1 MKTMNAVKLMV
12 SAAMV
17 SFCTFADSRIQ
28 SYADSTYIVYPK
40 LVGNMSQFSIPSE
53 RIPGAVPPYGFSTRV
68 DYSTYFSMAGLMD
81 AWYQRVLFA
90 NVFGNEQPCAVT
102 NRGRAWF
109 DFNAFQYTRN
119 GQSIYS
125 GGTNGVSLSDE
136 ARDFYIAP
144 RELLTTSYYDRVQ
157 RKWNYVVTGSTWRVM
172 QTYAMTNNSS
182 QSRLNGALSWQLA
195 NIYGGQYD
203 FNANDVEDIYDKQ
216 NYWKWSNLRHKI
228 RDPLHKRAC
237 IDWFDQAEFISLKY
251 RREDPSYQRGLEDTY
266 LGVSSSLIP
275 RNSFF
280 PPGASTEGTWHQHAL
295 DALGHTATNDLMN
308 TWIEMGRFMG
318 WSSYYDYGE
327 SILAN
332 VVDSAKWW
340 EFDLNNEKYD
350 TYSAI
355 ELDQMADLECSWTN
369 YVMSTYGWPVKPE
382 MPSVSTRVDLSPWVW
397 ADIFFSMLD
406 TYFIGNG
413 AMPQPCF
420 KNEWDSAE
428 KQVEW
433 HVNGGGVVQWHY
445 IASNST
451 WQAVVTNI
459 QSQLNMSAPTST
471 VEYVAMNDSG
481 TAANYYIYSDKI
493 SVPNPTMGYSLHD
506 FSTNYYRITEKVMK
520 SFFKDYHPQPGVP
533 YYPGDIM
540 LDFEQRKMTVKFF
553 TDIDRAHASY
563 GSGHN
568 TFAFNDIYT
577 TCTTGT
583 LHSTWSLARQRSL
596 LRPISRAS
604 RQGLS
609 KPSIY
614 PSPALSRR
622 GSQLKNGCIT
632 YFESY
637 QSEPTQT
644 VQVPSSYPEPS
655 CTNQMFRCFK
665 MEHMNDEM
673 TIDDA
678 FRQHWLDIIDEIT
691 AIQWEKANWSAAS
704 STLCS
709 DEINVV
715 YDEARAIGALEKM
728 LGAEKEPTSMTGSLG
743 YSVPRGTYVVWAN
756 ADNPLSYAVHSVI
769 PFEADDKQRLNVPCL
784 QVITARAGT
793 WDDNTSVTNSAVEWC
808 GSAAGM
814 FQWQF
819 DKMAHPEQQP

>member
-1 MKTMNAVKLMV
+1 MKTIHTAKLMLL
-12 SAAMV
+12 AAMV
-17 SFCTFADSRIQ
+17 SFYTFADSCIQ

-40 LVGNMSQFSIPSE
+40 LVSNMSQFSIPSE
-53 RIPGAVPPYGFSTRV
+53 RIPGAVPPYDFSTRV
-68 DYSTYFSMAGLMD
+68 DYNTYFSMAGLMD

-102 NRGRAWF
+102 NRGRSWF
-109 DFNAFQYTRN
+109 DFNGFQYTRN

-136 ARDFYIAP
+136 ARDFYITP

-157 RKWNYVVTGSTWRVM
+157 QKWHYVVTGDTWRVL
-172 QTYAMTNNSS
+172 QTYAMTNKAS
-182 QSRLNGALSWQLA
+182 QSRLPGVLTWQLA

-203 FNANDVEDIYDKQ
+203 FNANDVEDIYDRQ

-228 RDPLHKRAC
+228 RDPQHRRAC

-251 RREDPSYQRGLEDTY
+251 REDPLYWRGLEDTY

-280 PPGASTEGTWHQHAL
+280 PPGASTERTWHQHAL
-295 DALGHTATNDLMN
+295 DALGYTATNDLMN
-308 TWIEMGRFMG
+308 AWIEMGRFMG
-318 WSSYYDYGE
+318 WSSYYDYDE
-327 SILAN
+327 SILAD
-332 VVDSAKWW
+332 VVDSAQWW
-340 EFDLNNEKYD
+340 GYDLNNEKYD

-369 YVMSTYGWPVKPE
+369 YVMNTYGWPVKPE

-413 AMPQPCF
+413 ALPQPCF
-420 KNEWDSAE
+420 SNEWDSAE
-428 KQVEW
+428 KNVDW
-433 HVNGGGVVQWHY
+433 YVNGGGIVQWHY
-445 IASNST
+445 IASNNT
-451 WQAVVTNI
+451 WQAVVTNF
-459 QSQLNMSAPTST
+459 QSQLNISAPTST

-493 SVPNPTMGYSLHD
+493 SVPNPTMGYYLYD
-506 FSTNYYRITEKVMK
+506 FSTNYYRIDETVMK
-520 SFFKDYHPQPGVP
+520 SFFKKHNPQPNVP
-533 YYPGDIM
+533 YYPGEIT
-540 LDFEQRKMTVKFF
+540 LDYQTRSMVVRFF

-563 GSGHN
+563 GSGQN
-568 TFAFNDIYT
+568 AFNFRDIGT
-577 TCTTGT
+577 TCTTGN
-583 LHSTWSLARQRSL
+583 LFSKWSLARQRSKL
-596 LRPISRAS
+596 CPISRVS
-604 RQGLS
+604 KQGLS

-622 GSQLKNGCIT
+622 GSQLKNGCIS

-637 QSEPTQT
+637 QSEPTQA
-644 VQVPSSYPEPS
+644 VQVPYDYLEPS

-665 MEHMNDEM
+665 MEYMNDEM

-691 AIQWEKANWSAAS
+691 AIQWEKANWSATS

-715 YDEARAIGALEKM
+715 YDEARAIGVLEKM
-728 LGAEKEPTSMTGSLG
+728 LGAEREPTSMSGSLG

-756 ADNPLSYAVHSVI
+756 ADNPLSYTVHSVI
-769 PFEADDKQRLNVPCL
+769 PFEADDEYHLNVPCL
-784 QVITARAGT
+784 QVITAMAGT

-819 DKMAHPEQQP
+819 DKMAHPEQQSN